1 MIRVRGCIHCKEGS
15 ALCASDVVGAWDVDS
30 QVDDVIYVDV
40 VRTSWVDGDVDNQLQ
55 ALPKGD

>member
-1 MIRVRGCIHCKEGS
+1 MQ
-15 ALCASDVVGAWDVDS
+15 AVVGAWDVDS

-40 VRTSWVDGDVDNQLQ
+40 ARTLWVDGDVDNQLQ